1 MSDNKLI
8 AFLRKIISSAKG
20 PVFTSQAP
28 EEYRYFTEWKE
39 APHPYRKGGEIIFGH
54 IETDENGRNRAVFHE
69 GGPFFTGFP
78 SRPDD
83 TPRPPNAN
91 GGKARQK

>member
-8 AFLRKIISSAKG
+8 AFLRKIISPAKG

-28 EEYRYFTEWKE
+28 EEYRYFTTWGD
-39 APHPYRKGGEIIFGH
+39 PPPIPKGEEIIFGH
-54 IETDENGRNRAVFHE
+54 VETDENGQNRAVFHE
-69 GGPFFTGFP
+69 GGPFFAGSP

-83 TPRPPNAN
+83 TPRPPGAN